1 MKSSKQNSLRNP
13 QAIAMTRVKRIDLMP
28 TFNMLSLS
36 LVAASTAFFMLMLG
50 L

>member
-1 MKSSKQNSLRNP
+1 MKSSKQNSLKA
-13 QAIAMTRVKRIDLMP
+13 QAISMTRVKRIDLMP